1 MYKKFIIFLTVL
13 VVLTSIFIFSYHWTS
28 KTYLGKKL
36 NNIENASN
44 VNANDNMAKQTNGN
58 ISEDT
63 LLPNNKVVY
72 IVKNSKN
79 NEILWKFEEKSE
91 ALVGKNKTQLEAKY
105 CVWGYSV
112 TFTSSEV
119 TLEKGS
125 AKYTPNKYV
134 IGSNKEGYTVLYK
147 IDINGNLNIE
157 DKDRDIV
164 YKNIQD
170 MVNSGAYSDLVSSV
184 ISGKEFDSRDD
195 AESCLGEIN

>member
-1 MYKKFIIFLTVL
+1 MYKKTILFFTVI
-13 VVLTSIFIFSYHWTS
+13 VVLTSIFILSYHWTS

-36 NNIENASN
+36 NPIGNISN
-44 VNANDNMAKQTNGN
+44 VNANDNIAKQTNSN
-58 ISEDT
+58 IPEDT
-63 LLPNNKVVY
+63 LLPNNKIVY

-91 ALVGKNKTQLEAKY
+91 ALVGKNKTQMEAKY
-105 CVWGYSV
+105 GVWGYSV
-112 TFTSSEV
+112 NFTSSEV
-119 TLEKGS
+119 ILEKDT

-134 IGSNKEGYTVLYK
+134 IGSNKEGYTMLYK
-147 IDINGNLNIE
+147 IDTNGNLNIE